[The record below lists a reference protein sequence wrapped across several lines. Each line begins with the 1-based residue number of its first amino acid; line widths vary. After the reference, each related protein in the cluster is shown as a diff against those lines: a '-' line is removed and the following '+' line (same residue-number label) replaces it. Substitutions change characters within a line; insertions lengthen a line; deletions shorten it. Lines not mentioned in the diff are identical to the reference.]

1 VTQFQLIGLG
11 IAILLASALALWI
24 LWHLRRGR
32 RGGGLSLDHHLA
44 ALEALAD
51 GETGRAKEELKL
63 AVQAGQGGADAYLR
77 LADIYRAEGQLKKA
91 IHLHRALEVGQH
103 WSQAVRERIQR
114 GLAEDYLAAG
124 RWDDALEQL
133 EKLRKGEGRD
143 PALLRRLSQANLR
156 RGDGERAQTML
167 RRAHRLEGEEKPDEL
182 AILLAEHARRLIGEQ
197 RNKEARKALQE
208 SLKQDGNCLAALSL
222 SVDLYLR
229 EGDEQNAADEIQRLV
244 LTGQPGSELDYP
256 RMEKLFF
263 ELGRFHEIQFVYQE
277 LLSKEPGFWPAR
289 FALADLL
296 DKRGRRDEAVR
307 LLEFSREAPDAV
319 AGRAAGRLL
328 DWGETEAA
336 ARWLERWRDPRAPAT
351 RGYRCRNCGMEHS
364 RPRWYCP
371 SCHGFKSYE
380 PIREESEAA
389 GA

>member
-1 VTQFQLIGLG
+1 MTQFQLIGLG

-167 RRAHRLEGEEKPDEL
+167 
-182 AILLAEHARRLIGEQ
+182 
-197 RNKEARKALQE
+197 
-208 SLKQDGNCLAALSL
+208 LSL
-222 SVDLYLR
+222 
-229 EGDEQNAADEIQRLV
+229 I
-244 LTGQPGSELDYP
+244 
-256 RMEKLFF
+256 
-263 ELGRFHEIQFVYQE
+263 HI
-277 LLSKEPGFWPAR
+277 
-289 FALADLL
+289 
-296 DKRGRRDEAVR
+296 
-307 LLEFSREAPDAV
+307 
-319 AGRAAGRLL
+319 
-328 DWGETEAA
+328 
-336 ARWLERWRDPRAPAT
+336 
-351 RGYRCRNCGMEHS
+351 
-364 RPRWYCP
+364 
-371 SCHGFKSYE
+371 
-380 PIREESEAA
+380 
-389 GA
+389 